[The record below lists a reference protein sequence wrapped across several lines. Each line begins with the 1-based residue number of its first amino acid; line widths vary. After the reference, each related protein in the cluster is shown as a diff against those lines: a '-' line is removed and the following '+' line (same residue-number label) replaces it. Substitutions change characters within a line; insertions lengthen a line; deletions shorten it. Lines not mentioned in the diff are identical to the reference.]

1 MNERFKIEGLAG
13 AQTLVGE
20 IPVSGAKNAV
30 LQALAAT
37 LLFKDTVRISNVPD
51 IEDVHRMIELLE
63 SVGMVIE
70 KESSSVLKV
79 TPPQK
84 VLTQLSPEITKRF
97 RASVVLTGSLL
108 AREGEV
114 VFPHP
119 GGCIIGAR
127 PIDIFIEA
135 FEKLGAQFIAS
146 DTSYTFKTPSGKKL
160 KGTTI
165 FMRKPSVTG
174 TQAIMMAAVLAEGE
188 TVIKNAALEPETEHL
203 AAFLNECGARIA
215 GAGTTTITVVGTGLL
230 QAQGKTY
237 VTLPDRIEAGSFLI
251 LAALCGKDIS
261 ITNCIPAH
269 NEMLLEMLEYTGSAE
284 ITHSANSISVKN
296 NKPLSIRGVDLKTH
310 EYPGFSTDLQAPFTI
325 YLTQA
330 TGESVVFET
339 IFEGR
344 LSYIESLVAMG
355 ATIKIMDPHRALIN
369 GPTPLRARNLESP
382 DIRAGLAFVIAA
394 LVAKGTSSIHNVY
407 YIDRGYD
414 HIEKRLSALGAQI
427 TRISE

>member
-146 DTSYTFKTPSGKKL
+146 DTAYTFKTPNGKKL
-160 KGTTI
+160 KGATL
-165 FMRKPSVTG
+165 FMRKP
-174 TQAIMMAAVLAEGE
+174 
-188 TVIKNAALEPETEHL
+188 
-203 AAFLNECGARIA
+203 
-215 GAGTTTITVVGTGLL
+215 
-230 QAQGKTY
+230 
-237 VTLPDRIEAGSFLI
+237 
-251 LAALCGKDIS
+251 IS
-261 ITNCIPAH
+261 
-269 NEMLLEMLEYTGSAE
+269 M
-284 ITHSANSISVKN
+284 K
-296 NKPLSIRGVDLKTH
+296 
-310 EYPGFSTDLQAPFTI
+310 Q
-325 YLTQA
+325 
-330 TGESVVFET
+330 
-339 IFEGR
+339 
-344 LSYIESLVAMG
+344 
-355 ATIKIMDPHRALIN
+355 
-369 GPTPLRARNLESP
+369 
-382 DIRAGLAFVIAA
+382 
-394 LVAKGTSSIHNVY
+394 
-407 YIDRGYD
+407 
-414 HIEKRLSALGAQI
+414 
-427 TRISE
+427 